1 MPATH
6 NIVVGEEYEGRDGKK
21 TKWTTIGVIIETEKD
36 GRKRKSI
43 RLNFIPTNWDGFAS
57 IFAIDRDRDGNGG
70 RKDNR
75 RDAGPEDESSAA
87 NDINQTHPPEDV
99 PVIEDIGDEPINL
112 DDIPF

>member
-1 MPATH
+1 MPAIK
-6 NIVVGEEYEGRDGKK
+6 NIVVGEEYEGRDGPK

-36 GRKRKSI
+36 GKKRQSI
-43 RLNFIPTNWDGFAS
+43 KLNFIPTNWDGFAS
-57 IFAIDRDRDGNGG
+57 IFSIDRDREGG

-87 NDINQTHPPEDV
+87 NDINQQHPPEDV
-99 PVIEDIGDEPINL
+99 PPIDIGDEPINL